1 MEDTRV
7 FHHVRPRVN
16 EATSFNI
23 LFRVLD
29 MAALGLVMYCMQYY
43 LVLSWG
49 IPEMAIV
56 DVK

>member
-1 MEDTRV
+1 
-7 FHHVRPRVN
+7 VN